1 MNIKELAKKLDLSI
15 TTVSRALGGYSDVSE
30 KTREKVKKYA
40 LKYRYSPNVYASA
53 LASGKSKT
61 VGYVLPIYGTH
72 TSTLNQGNLFQFI
85 SGMSEELL
93 SESIQFQVLF
103 AKSESEELDAYK
115 KLIFEQKIENIVLQ
129 NIKTNDKRIEL
140 LNKYKINY
148 VAWGKNKYSKN
159 FSWVDLDNEAAIEK
173 ITNYLIKNKHKHIT
187 YINISEKYN
196 FASERKASFLKTLKK
211 NKIRFNKDYYA
222 SVKLEEPE
230 KSFEIIRKMLS
241 RNKKITSIICSTEFS
256 ALSAIK
262 ACNFLDLQIGKDIS
276 IITFDGPLVKDLS
289 SPPIT
294 AISFPVQELGKQAIK
309 ILLKG
314 DSNKKHYSN
323 FQVKSDIIER
333 GSVHQVGD

>member
-61 VGYVLPIYGTH
+61 VGYLLPIYGTH

-115 KLIFEQKIENIVLQ
+115 NLIFEQKIENIVLQ

-173 ITNYLIKNKHKHIT
+173 ITNYLIKNKHKHIS
-187 YINISEKYN
+187 YINISEKYIHILVLLLLN
-196 FASERKASFLKTLKK
+196 QGYLGLLLFLT
-211 NKIRFNKDYYA
+211 
-222 SVKLEEPE
+222 
-230 KSFEIIRKMLS
+230 
-241 RNKKITSIICSTEFS
+241 
-256 ALSAIK
+256 
-262 ACNFLDLQIGKDIS
+262 
-276 IITFDGPLVKDLS
+276 
-289 SPPIT
+289 
-294 AISFPVQELGKQAIK
+294 
-309 ILLKG
+309 
-314 DSNKKHYSN
+314 
-323 FQVKSDIIER
+323 
-333 GSVHQVGD
+333 